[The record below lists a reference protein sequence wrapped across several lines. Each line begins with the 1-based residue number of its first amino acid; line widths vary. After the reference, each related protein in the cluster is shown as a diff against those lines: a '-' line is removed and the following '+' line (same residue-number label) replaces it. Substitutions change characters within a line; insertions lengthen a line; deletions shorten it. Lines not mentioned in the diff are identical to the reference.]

1 MKKILIVLFAIIFV
15 LTLPMSVAAS
25 EMPEEEGTLT
35 EEQTTEENNNALG
48 SDENQPEST
57 LPESS
62 TPERTETFSDKF
74 ISFITE
80 NYTGSALFGFAI
92 TAIIDI
98 IYTVKKNRRLSASI
112 GTLNNNAVAVAENS
126 GQAING
132 VLVQLNSVRDT
143 IDGYKNEMSAL
154 LQSLRNEADEKL
166 TLEQIIK
173 GISERLDKFM
183 LADKELS
190 DEIAQLLNLSNLPNS
205 VKDELYA
212 RHIAAVKLI
221 EGEVSTN
228 DGNET

>member
-15 LTLPMSVAAS
+15 LTLPMSVVAS

-48 SDENQPEST
+48 SDENQPENT

-62 TPERTETFSDKF
+62 TPERTETFSDKL

-132 VLVQLNSVRDT
+132 VLVQLNNVRDT

-154 LQSLRNEADEKL
+154 LQSLRNEAAEKL

-228 DGNET
+228 DGNEA